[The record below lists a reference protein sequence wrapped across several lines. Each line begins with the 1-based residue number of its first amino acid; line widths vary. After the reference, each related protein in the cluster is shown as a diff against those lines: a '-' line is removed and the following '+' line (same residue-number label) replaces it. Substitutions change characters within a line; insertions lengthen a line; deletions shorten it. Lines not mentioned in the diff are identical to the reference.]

1 MINMLLMFLLVKH
14 LCAFSTSQTRA
25 GRRSFSA
32 SGVSKFHRGLEYID
46 SKTLVSVEDSLD
58 AYNAMKQGS
67 DTEKNK
73 IVFVDASWWHKGG
86 LDGRTM
92 FEKGP
97 RISGAKY
104 IDIDDIA
111 LSPDLNIK
119 ALPHMLPE
127 PDLFAAA
134 MDAFEIGTE
143 DHIIIYARESVYFTT
158 RVWFLFRTFGHDP
171 SKLHLMQG
179 SLEQWIDAGGDID
192 TEPTVVPKA
201 KDLELGGDT
210 NYGRLSAPSN
220 VCDMD
225 EVLDVFA
232 QDGTDTLIID
242 SRGSSFRNGHMPGA
256 IHIPYSR
263 WVVSPDSTLRWKN
276 IDEVRKIFVDAG
288 VDPLTDK
295 NIICSCGT
303 GVSVCHTLLA
313 LELCGRDL
321 KNEERT
327 KMYDASWS
335 EWGAEDI
342 TPKTNNLI

>member
-1 MINMLLMFLLVKH
+1 
-14 LCAFSTSQTRA
+14 
-25 GRRSFSA
+25 
-32 SGVSKFHRGLEYID
+32 
-46 SKTLVSVEDSLD
+46 
-58 AYNAMKQGS
+58 
-67 DTEKNK
+67 
-73 IVFVDASWWHKGG
+73 
-86 LDGRTM
+86 
-92 FEKGP
+92 
-97 RISGAKY
+97 
-104 IDIDDIA
+104 
-111 LSPDLNIK
+111 
-119 ALPHMLPE
+119 MLPE

-179 SLEQWIDAGGDID
+179 SLEQWIDAGGDIE
-192 TEPTVVPKA
+192 TEPTVVPRA

-210 NYGRLSAPSN
+210 NYGRLTAPSN

-342 TPKTNNLI
+342 TPKTKNLI